1 MVPVTLRSTLL
12 CLSLAGSAGCVPEPT
27 SSPRAVWPKLAE
39 PQTLA
44 VDAGSNGVSAQS
56 VDAAVPMGPDAEG
69 AQERDASDAS
79 EPQERAPYQGMMP
92 SVDRRDAPAR
102 EIANLSPR
110 ACRDRVR
117 AAKLPVKSA
126 GGAPGVATP
135 MRVDGPL
142 HGVTFRGPGPKSKHS
157 VMDCRLVLAL
167 DAFAKV
173 LASHGVTDV
182 YYGNTY
188 RPKARFRGQRG
199 RTPSQHAYALAIDIV
214 RFDLRDGTVLRVEAD
229 YHGKLGT
236 PSCGPDAVM
245 TERSP
250 ASVLFRNIVCDV
262 ARAGVFHHMLTPG
275 YDAAHR
281 THFHFD
287 IQRDGVWVT
296 VR

>member
-1 MVPVTLRSTLL
+1 
-12 CLSLAGSAGCVPEPT
+12 
-27 SSPRAVWPKLAE
+27 
-39 PQTLA
+39 
-44 VDAGSNGVSAQS
+44 
-56 VDAAVPMGPDAEG
+56 
-69 AQERDASDAS
+69 
-79 EPQERAPYQGMMP
+79 
-92 SVDRRDAPAR
+92 
-102 EIANLSPR
+102 
-110 ACRDRVR
+110 
-117 AAKLPVKSA
+117 
-126 GGAPGVATP
+126 

-173 LASHGVTDV
+173 LAAHGVTDV

-199 RTPSQHAYALAIDIV
+199 RTPSQHAYGLAIDIV

-229 YHGKLGT
+229 YHGMLGT

-250 ASVLFRNIVCDV
+250 ASVPFRNIVCDV
-262 ARAGVFHHMLTPG
+262 ARAGVFHHMLTPN

>member
-12 CLSLAGSAGCVPEPT
+12 CLSLAGSVGCVPEPA
-27 SSPRAVWPKLAE
+27 SPSRAVWPQLGE
-39 PQTLA
+39 PTAGA
-44 VDAGSNGVSAQS
+44 VDAGRDAPVHVVDAGVSVS
-56 VDAAVPMGPDAEG
+56 PDADG
-69 AQERDASDAS
+69 AQDLDASDAS
-79 EPQERAPYQGMMP
+79 EPEERAPYQGPMP

-102 EIANLSPR
+102 EIASLSPR

-117 AAKLPVKSA
+117 AAKLPAKSA

-135 MRVDGPL
+135 MRLDGPL
-142 HGVTFRGPGPKSKHS
+142 HGVTFRGPGPTSKHS

-182 YYGNTY
+182 HYGNTY

-199 RTPSQHAYALAIDIV
+199 RTASQHAYALAIDIV
-214 RFDLRDGTVLRVEAD
+214 RFDLRDGTVLRVEED
-229 YHGKLGT
+229 YHGKPGT
-236 PSCGPDAVM
+236 PSCGPEAVM

-250 ASVLFRNIVCDV
+250 ASDLFRNIVCDV
-262 ARAGVFHHMLTPG
+262 ARAGVFHHMLTPS

-287 IQRDGVWVT
+287 IQRDGIWVT